1 MKLSAPY
8 KCNYCLNIKGETN
21 HWWLRDATL
30 KIFALL
36 RWSDAGDPDA
46 ENDKGEPQY
55 EHICSESCAVK
66 ALAKWMATTPARQFG
81 ELPGG
86 N

>member
-8 KCNYCLNIKGETN
+8 KCDYCPNVKGEAN
-21 HWWLRDATL
+21 HWWLRNTTVSL
-30 KIFALL
+30 FALA
-36 RWSDAGDPDA
+36 RWHDHLADQADADG
-46 ENDKGEPQY
+46 KHVH
-55 EHICSESCAVK
+55 EHICSEACAVK